1 MKRVATLALLFA
13 VLAPL
18 TATSANADVLKAT
31 GVMTASKGWTVT
43 LSIPKVTMRTGSS
56 MPATLTIVNKTK
68 HSVSVSGCEVDG
80 IFTVGIGNA
89 KVPYA
94 PINGDVA
101 CSTRLHVGSNVFHE
115 RIYATYMSCGGGQ
128 GSPKCDPSI
137 PNLPVGVYGTVVDWP
152 AGIPFIAKPGS
163 LTIWVTK

>member
-1 MKRVATLALLFA
+1 MKRLVSMFLLIA

-18 TATSANADVLKAT
+18 AAAPATADIAYAT

-43 LSIPKVTMRTGSS
+43 LSIPKVSMRTGSS
-56 MPATLTIVNKTK
+56 MSATLTIVNKTK
-68 HSVSVSGCEVDG
+68 HSVNVNSCGVDG
-80 IFTVGIGNA
+80 TFTVGIGNA

-137 PNLPVGVYGTVVDWP
+137 PKLPVGVYHTVVDWP

-163 LTIWVTK
+163 LTVWVTK